1 MRLIEDKGVFIL
13 HNRKHKLAFKILALC
28 MLMGVGFKD
37 TGVFVKSFALMN
49 DQATEVTF
57 DKEERVTVAKE
68 GSDSYQVLKD
78 GTYYSI
84 PKNVMIRTTR
94 SSDRYTVE
102 EATVMYKEA
111 DSNSQVVKE
120 IQPGEELV
128 MASYDETFGYF
139 ITAESFHIGHV
150 RMDQTI
156 RKTTEN
162 ISYGM
167 SNITR
172 VLTNGDNKLV
182 LVKGEAVSVKNFQ
195 NGQYE
200 IVDENMI
207 SYHVEETAVTLFR
220 TMEEVSRAAERGSSA
235 SIARILD
242 AAHRE
247 IGKPYV
253 YAAAGPNAYD
263 CSGFTYY
270 IFKNELG
277 ITLPRTSYSQG
288 SAGVKVEKSQL
299 VPGDLVFFNT
309 TGRGISHVGLYIG
322 DGNMIHASSGKR
334 QVRIDNINSG
344 YYSQRYVTG
353 RRVIN

>member
-1 MRLIEDKGVFIL
+1 MRLIENKGVFIL
-13 HNRKHKLAFKILALC
+13 HNRKHKLTFKILALC

-49 DQATEVTF
+49 EQATEITF
-57 DKEERVTVAKE
+57 QKEETVTVAKE

-94 SSDRYTVE
+94 SSDRYTVKE
-102 EATVMYKEA
+102 PTVMYKDA
-111 DSNSQVVKE
+111 NSSSQVVKE

-128 MASYDETFGYF
+128 MASYDENFGYF

-150 RMDQTI
+150 AMDKTQ
-156 RKTTEN
+156 RKIQDN

-172 VLTNGDNKLV
+172 VLNNGENTLV
-182 LVKGEAVSVKNFQ
+182 LIKGGVVSVKNFQ
-195 NGQYE
+195 NGQFE

-207 SYHVEETAVTLFR
+207 SYFVEEAAVTLFK
-220 TMEEVSRAAERGSSA
+220 TTEEASRAAERGSGA
-235 SIARILD
+235 AIAKILE

-270 IFKNELG
+270 LFRSELG
-277 ITLPRTSYSQG
+277 ITLPRTSFSQG

-334 QVRIDNINSG
+334 QVRIDTINSG

>member
-1 MRLIEDKGVFIL
+1 M
-13 HNRKHKLAFKILALC
+13 HNRKHKLAFKTLVLC
-28 MLMGVGFKD
+28 MLMGVAFKD
-37 TGVFVKSFALMN
+37 TGIFIKDFALMN
-49 DQATEVTF
+49 DQTAEIMF
-57 DKEERVTVAKE
+57 AKEEEVKVAKE

-84 PKNVMIRTTR
+84 PKDVMIRTTR
-94 SSDRYTVE
+94 SSDRYTVKE
-102 EATVMYKEA
+102 PVTMYKEQ
-111 DSNSQVVKE
+111 DVNSQVVKE

-128 MASYDETFGYF
+128 MASYNETFGYF
-139 ITAESFHIGHV
+139 ITAKSFHIGYVHMNSTQ
-150 RMDQTI
+150 RNI
-156 RKTTEN
+156 TEN

-172 VLTNGDNKLV
+172 VLKNGENTLV
-182 LVKGEAVSVKNFQ
+182 LVKGGSVGVKNFQ
-195 NGQYE
+195 NGQFE
-200 IVDENMI
+200 IVDDEMN
-207 SYHVEETAVTLFR
+207 SYFIEETAVTLFR
-220 TMEEVSRAAERGSSA
+220 TLEQASRAAERGTGTL
-235 SIARILD
+235 IAKIVD

-263 CSGFTYY
+263 CSGFTYAL
-270 IFKNELG
+270 FKNELG
-277 ITLPRTSYSQG
+277 IMIPRVSSSQG

-299 VPGDLVFFNT
+299 IPGDLVFFNT

-334 QVRIDNINSG
+334 QVRIDTINSG

>member
-1 MRLIEDKGVFIL
+1 
-13 HNRKHKLAFKILALC
+13 
-28 MLMGVGFKD
+28 
-37 TGVFVKSFALMN
+37 
-49 DQATEVTF
+49 
-57 DKEERVTVAKE
+57 
-68 GSDSYQVLKD
+68 
-78 GTYYSI
+78 
-84 PKNVMIRTTR
+84 MIRTTR
-94 SSDRYTVE
+94 STDRYTVE
-102 EATVMYKEA
+102 EATLMYREA
-111 DSNSQVVKE
+111 DLDSQVVKE

-128 MASYDETFGYF
+128 MASYDDKFGYF

-150 RMDQTI
+150 LMDRTV

-172 VLTNGDNKLV
+172 VLTNGENKLV

-195 NGQYE
+195 NGQFE
-200 IVDENMI
+200 IVDENMV
-207 SYHVEETAVTLFR
+207 SYFVEETAVTLFR
-220 TMEEVSRAAERGSSA
+220 TLEEASRAAERGSGA
-235 SIARILD
+235 AIAKILD
-242 AAHRE
+242 AAYRE

-270 IFKNELG
+270 LFKTELG
-277 ITLPRTSYSQG
+277 ITIPRTSYSQG